1 VGLPRLTGFEDQLG
15 HRARPLRGGGYRER
29 ARIPFFTRP
38 PRRRSLEPMEI
49 TDLRERRDE
58 SLLRAVHDDLY
69 VRSFPLEE
77 ERETLDYWLSALWG
91 DGAAADRIR
100 AHALVAGTDLEDP
113 RKRQI
118 AGLAFSEL
126 YRESG
131 CGLLS
136 YLAVDPH
143 FRRGGVARKLV
154 DRTLETLR
162 RDTEEQGATL
172 AAVFAEIHDPDAVEQ
187 LRHDDVMDPAER
199 ASVFAKLGARR
210 VPIRYVQPALDEN
223 GQRAR
228 ALQLVV
234 LGCAGELRSLPAAA
248 VREFLVGLYTASEG
262 PPAADD
268 AEFKGMVDGLGSGV
282 VRLAPLNAVEEDAS
296 FEVTRYGVAFE
307 FVTRS
312 APTGPLPR
320 AGEQFASFERDL
332 LSHAFRDRGPF
343 ASTPIHVPDACRQVE
358 VQFAPELRFVSE
370 GRTCTL
376 VAEGAPIEGHRV
388 CVQVRASKTE
398 FRTGITVW
406 HLVLTP
412 RPDLRHGEL
421 TEYDV
426 IRLAKLWAGGEQLL
440 GPYPGDGPETTVRFV
455 RGDQTWTP
463 RQLAHAVIGDEIEN
477 VLPRGGI
484 VQLITDDRPG
494 GWWKQAW
501 KVIREA
507 KDEPPIDTS
516 FPFRNDEQRR
526 FVESIAGVIQALVDF
541 REIDDAELR
550 DVFTDM
556 DVGEDGLQGIHKGT
570 LVYMA
575 ASDRT
580 WDVGK
585 MSYGISPYLLLPHA
599 LLLHNEEVLRDAT
612 RAVQEERDAVDE
624 LARAREE
631 LGRAL
636 GRDRWRRPVR
646 SAIAALRAART
657 AALAV
662 RRERRKLRDVRED
675 LHGALER
682 DYLPNVF
689 HYPNERRI
697 YEAGE
702 SSRGLAALSR
712 DVRESLNEFDAR
724 WEGGSSMRRTM
735 ADDLKAGL
743 LFVIAGFALKDYL
756 DPVALAVIFGIGG
769 LAYVAFRFYTWR

>member
-1 VGLPRLTGFEDQLG
+1 
-15 HRARPLRGGGYRER
+15 
-29 ARIPFFTRP
+29 
-38 PRRRSLEPMEI
+38 
-49 TDLRERRDE
+49 
-58 SLLRAVHDDLY
+58 
-69 VRSFPLEE
+69 
-77 ERETLDYWLSALWG
+77 
-91 DGAAADRIR
+91 
-100 AHALVAGTDLEDP
+100 
-113 RKRQI
+113 
-118 AGLAFSEL
+118 
-126 YRESG
+126 
-131 CGLLS
+131 
-136 YLAVDPH
+136 
-143 FRRGGVARKLV
+143 
-154 DRTLETLR
+154 
-162 RDTEEQGATL
+162 
-172 AAVFAEIHDPDAVEQ
+172 
-187 LRHDDVMDPAER
+187 
-199 ASVFAKLGARR
+199 
-210 VPIRYVQPALDEN
+210 
-223 GQRAR
+223 
-228 ALQLVV
+228 
-234 LGCAGELRSLPAAA
+234 
-248 VREFLVGLYTASEG
+248 VREFLVELYTASEG
-262 PPAADD
+262 PPSPNDT
-268 AEFKGMVDGLGSGV
+268 EFRAMIDGLGSDV
-282 VRLAPLNAVEEDAS
+282 IRLAPLNAVEEDAS
-296 FEVTRYGVAFE
+296 FEVTRYGIAFE

-312 APTGPLPR
+312 VMKGTLPR

-332 LSHAFRDRGPF
+332 LAHAFRNRCPF

-376 VAEGAPIEGHRV
+376 VAEGAPLEGHRV
-388 CVQVRASKTE
+388 CMQVRASKTE

-406 HLVLTP
+406 HLVLAP

-426 IRLAKLWAGGEQLL
+426 IRLAKLWAGGEDLR

-455 RGDQTWTP
+455 HGDQAWTP
-463 RQLAHAVIGDEIEN
+463 GQLAHAVIGDEIKDA
-477 VLPRGGI
+477 LPRGGI
-484 VQLITDDRPG
+484 VQLITDDGPG
-494 GWWKQAW
+494 DWWKPAW

-507 KDEPPIDTS
+507 KEEPPIDTS
-516 FPFRNDEQRR
+516 FPVRSDEQRR

-550 DVFTDM
+550 DVFADM

-580 WDVGK
+580 WEVGK

-599 LLLHNEEVLRDAT
+599 LLLHNEEVLREAT
-612 RAVQEERDAVDE
+612 KAVEEERAAVDG
-624 LARAREE
+624 LARARKE

-636 GRDRWRRPVR
+636 GRDRLRRPIR
-646 SAIAALRAART
+646 SAIEAVRAARA

-675 LHGALER
+675 LHSALER

-697 YEAGE
+697 YDTGE
-702 SSRGLAALSR
+702 SSRGLAALAQ
-712 DVRESLNEFDAR
+712 DVRQSLNEFDAR

-743 LFVIAGFALKDYL
+743 LFVIAGFALKAYV
-756 DPVALAVIFGIGG
+756 DPVALVIIFGIGG